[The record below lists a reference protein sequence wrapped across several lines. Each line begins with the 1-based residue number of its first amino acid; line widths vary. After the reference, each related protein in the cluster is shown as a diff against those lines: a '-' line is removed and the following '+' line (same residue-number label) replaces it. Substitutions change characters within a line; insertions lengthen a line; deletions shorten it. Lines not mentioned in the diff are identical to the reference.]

1 MRDNHAGE
9 PVRHAH
15 ISFSGARVPASIVCV
30 RPMSASLRA
39 HPFRRWAYSKRRLPH
54 SGNAAS
60 IVRQTPLPRC
70 AQLNR
75 PVSGIDV
82 PVLPLPLAW
91 PSRIPGILGHRRKS
105 KPVIRVGPT
114 RFRPLC
120 LSVSQG
126 YWVNLLKV
134 TRAGVLSR
142 HRHTNPVHG
151 YVLKGRWHYLEH
163 DWVAEQGG
171 YVYEP
176 PGETHTLVVPEDVEE
191 MITLFQVN
199 GIMLYV
205 DPDGNALGYEDVF
218 SKIAMCC
225 RHYQEC
231 GLGADYVERFI
242 R

>member
-1 MRDNHAGE
+1 M
-9 PVRHAH
+9 
-15 ISFSGARVPASIVCV
+15 PA
-30 RPMSASLRA
+30 PADDA
-39 HPFRRWAYSKRRLPH
+39 DKRIPYRLPQP
-54 SGNAAS
+54 AEMEPDLVVA
-60 IVRQTPLPRC
+60 PALPADDR
-70 AQLNR
+70 
-75 PVSGIDV
+75 IWV
-82 PVLPLPLAW
+82 PQAENIW
-91 PSRIPGILGHRRKS
+91 
-105 KPVIRVGPT
+105 
-114 RFRPLC
+114 FRPLV

-142 HRHTNPVHG
+142 HRHTNAVHG

-163 DWVAEQGG
+163 DWVAEAGG

-205 DPDGNALGYEDVF
+205 DPDGKAQGYEDVF
-218 SKIAMCC
+218 TKIAMC
-225 RHYQEC
+225 RAHYAAC
-231 GLGADYVERFI
+231 GLGGDYVEQFI